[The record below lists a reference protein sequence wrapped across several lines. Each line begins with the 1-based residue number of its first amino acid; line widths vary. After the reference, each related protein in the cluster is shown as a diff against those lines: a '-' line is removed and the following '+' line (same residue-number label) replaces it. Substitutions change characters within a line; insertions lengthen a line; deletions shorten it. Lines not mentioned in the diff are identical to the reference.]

1 MFSEQKN
8 EFLFLKLSEGMT
20 FLVPLLSAENISH
33 VMAYDRNQESKSIG
47 NEKFI
52 C

>member
-8 EFLFLKLSEGMT
+8 EFLFLKLSEGTT

-33 VMAYDRNQESKSIG
+33 VMAYDTNQETKTIE